1 MYKSGKT
8 NLEKF
13 EIAILV
19 NDFEKIIDIGNLL
32 EKNDYIN
39 YYLNYAKY
47 RLNNEVETF
56 LSYLNQ
62 KELKLN
68 EEELEKIKYH
78 LYNIDI
84 NEEIKSNFY
93 SNYWLKFCEDQ
104 KSEEELVN
112 LLFANT
118 KLKEYK
124 NKKPI
129 NLFGIIF
136 FTLGLVLNIVFY
148 FITKNYDLEVR
159 YFYTIFIY
167 TIPSIMISLSFC
179 SLINKKSLILKLLIV
194 LILLYFSTFI
204 ALLDIEQ
211 SNSLINHLIKMIRSG
226 FDYVLYIVEKMNGAV
241 I

>member
-1 MYKSGKT
+1 MYKSSKT

-93 SNYWLKFCEDQ
+93 SNYGLKFCEDQ
-104 KSEEELVN
+104 KPEEELVN

-118 KLKEYK
+118 KLKEYN

-136 FTLGLVLNIVFY
+136 LTLGLVLNIVFY